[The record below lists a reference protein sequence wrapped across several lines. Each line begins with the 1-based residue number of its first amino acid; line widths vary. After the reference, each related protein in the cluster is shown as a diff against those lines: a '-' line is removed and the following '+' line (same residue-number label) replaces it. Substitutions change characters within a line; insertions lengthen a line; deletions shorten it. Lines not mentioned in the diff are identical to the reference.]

1 MPNSCK
7 RLISYLTYMI
17 YIFFKSFLL
26 QNKRK
31 EFTYVAYNVS
41 PCCIIAVLYQL
52 SLLLVLKEKIY
63 SSKPWNQKFCGLW
76 KKRLT
81 SIVSLQ

>member
-1 MPNSCK
+1 MLNSCK

-17 YIFFKSFLL
+17 YIFFKLFLL

-31 EFTYVAYNVS
+31 QFKYVASNFS

-52 SLLLVLKEKIY
+52 SLLLMLKETY
-63 SSKPWNQKFCGLW
+63 
-76 KKRLT
+76 
-81 SIVSLQ
+81 IVLSLETKNFVTYERNVELQ